1 MFSCV
6 LGIFAIFCIQLI
18 QGQTADPVRVTVYYE
33 SLCPDSI
40 RFFTEQLEPTYG
52 ELCSIMEVESYA
64 YGFETEVARPSG
76 GYEFTCQHGPDECY
90 GNKLLDCGLEHI
102 EDHETFLNFSF
113 CVMAAEY
120 PPSSGVECANQV
132 SVSPDIII
140 NCANSTEGENL
151 LHDVG
156 VSQSQLVPEVNYVPW
171 IIINDEFT
179 AVNLELAQI
188 NLKKLVC
195 STYQGEQPAECA
207 S

>member
-1 MFSCV
+1 
-6 LGIFAIFCIQLI
+6 
-18 QGQTADPVRVTVYYE
+18 
-33 SLCPDSI
+33 
-40 RFFTEQLEPTYG
+40 
-52 ELCSIMEVESYA
+52 MEVESYA

-113 CVMAAEY
+113 CIMAAEN

-171 IIINDEFT
+171 IIINDRSVLILVSQDEGVHCSKPRAGSDKSKKIGLFNVPRRT
-179 AVNLELAQI
+179 TSRMRI
-188 NLKKLVC
+188 LKCKEKKKEEKKKEEGKG
-195 STYQGEQPAECA
+195 GEGFFNVICKF
-207 S
+207 